1 MIGKAITGKMLIGV
15 GVAFAGLLA
24 ALGTVSWKLLDSQ
37 RSLGKIDQQ
46 LTQCEAAN
54 KNQTEQ
60 IGTLSTELTAC
71 TDQVAISQRAVQ
83 EHLRQRDR
91 AEARRREAL
100 DQARRERQALYESQ
114 PECAELAQLE
124 LCSDTDTRIRDRLEA
139 LKSGP

>member
-24 ALGTVSWKLLDSQ
+24 TLGTVSWKLLDSQ
-37 RSLGKIDQQ
+37 RDLGKIDQQ
-46 LTQCEAAN
+46 LTQCESAN
-54 KNQTEQ
+54 QNQTQE
-60 IGTLSTELTAC
+60 LRKVSARLTAC
-71 TDQVAISQRAVQ
+71 TEEVAISQRAVQ
-83 EHLRQRDR
+83 EYLRQRDR
-91 AEARRREAL
+91 SEARRREAL
-100 DQARRERQALYESQ
+100 DQARRDRQALYERQ